1 MSRHT
6 TWKTGGLADYYYSPA
21 DIEDLATFISILP
34 ETLPIIWV
42 GNGSNLLVHDDGI
55 RGVII
60 SVTGVLDTIEQLEKN
75 TLKLGGGLA
84 CVKAARTAAKYGLS
98 GIEFLAG
105 IPGTIG
111 GALVM
116 NAGAYGGEIWN
127 RVQQVEMINRSG
139 EINSPERGAFDI
151 AYRSVNK
158 RNNEWFLSATIL
170 LEQKDSASINQT
182 IRSML
187 AERAE
192 AQPLGQL
199 SCGSVFRNPDG
210 DYAARLI
217 EVSGLKGFHIGD
229 AYVSEK
235 HANFIINAGNAS
247 SNDIAS
253 LIEHIR
259 QTVFNQHGVSL
270 KPEVKLIGGP
280 YSGAEQ

>member
-1 MSRHT
+1 MISARYQENYLSIIPGQFISKGVSLLSEFSDIGRQKLFSMMTQLNIDSSQLRGSLKRQEPMSRHT

-116 NAGAYGGEIWN
+116 NAGAYGG
-127 RVQQVEMINRSG
+127 
-139 EINSPERGAFDI
+139 
-151 AYRSVNK
+151 
-158 RNNEWFLSATIL
+158 
-170 LEQKDSASINQT
+170 
-182 IRSML
+182 
-187 AERAE
+187 
-192 AQPLGQL
+192 
-199 SCGSVFRNPDG
+199 
-210 DYAARLI
+210 
-217 EVSGLKGFHIGD
+217 
-229 AYVSEK
+229 
-235 HANFIINAGNAS
+235 
-247 SNDIAS
+247 
-253 LIEHIR
+253 
-259 QTVFNQHGVSL
+259 
-270 KPEVKLIGGP
+270 
-280 YSGAEQ
+280 